1 MAEDRPAQREAEE
14 LEEQEIEGTEAELL
28 PDREAM
34 SILNPDPQPL
44 PE

>member
-1 MAEDRPAQREAEE
+1 MAEDRSTQREGQE
-14 LEEQEIEGTEAELL
+14 LEEQEIEETEAELL

>member
-1 MAEDRPAQREAEE
+1 MGDEPQVERQEE
-14 LEEQEIEGTEAELL
+14 EVDEQPVEEVEGDLL